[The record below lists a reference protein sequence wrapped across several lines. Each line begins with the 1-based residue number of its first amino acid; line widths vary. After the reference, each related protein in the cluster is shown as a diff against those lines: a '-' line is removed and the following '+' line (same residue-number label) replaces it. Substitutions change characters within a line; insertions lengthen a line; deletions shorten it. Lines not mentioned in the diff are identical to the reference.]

1 MGSSCGQTVNLDNA
15 QQVNIVC
22 RQGDTF
28 GLVLN
33 FFDSNGAAM
42 NLTSYTW
49 KMDVKES
56 DNAPTPV
63 LNDDD
68 FTYVGTIDGVL
79 TISATA
85 LIMQGIE
92 EGVYVYDLQSNVAGV
107 VKTWIYGTFTVNP
120 DISI

>member
-28 GLVLN
+28 GLSLT
-33 FFDSNGAAM
+33 FYDAAGALM
-42 NLTSYTW
+42 DLTAYSW
-49 KMDVKES
+49 KMDVKDS

-68 FTYVGTIDGVL
+68 FTYIGNTDGVL
-79 TISATA
+79 NITATA
-85 LIMQGIE
+85 LVMETID
-92 EGVYVYDLQSNVAGV
+92 EGVYVYDLQSNVAGT

-120 DISI
+120 DISA